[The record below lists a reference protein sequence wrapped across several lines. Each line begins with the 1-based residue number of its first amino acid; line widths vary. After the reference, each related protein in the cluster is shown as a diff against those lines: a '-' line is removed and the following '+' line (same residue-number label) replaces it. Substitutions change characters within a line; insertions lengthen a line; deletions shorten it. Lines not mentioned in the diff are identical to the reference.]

1 MVGGKVLTIK
11 TRLADLRKLMA
22 EKSIDALFVSHE
34 SNVTYMSGY
43 TNHDSFLLI
52 TGNNCG
58 AANLFITDCR
68 YTEQAAEECPDYEVI
83 LYRSPSASLGERLS
97 EASQKY
103 QIKTMAFEKNYL
115 TYNHY
120 QQITEALK
128 DCQFNPSAELIESL
142 RYTKDESEQKAL
154 VKACA
159 ATDIVFSAACDFIK
173 PGQTEKE
180 IEWFM
185 ISQINAQGCTLSFPI
200 IVASGPRGSL
210 PHAEPGDRIVQAGDM
225 ITLDF
230 GCCYKGYRAD
240 MTRTISLG
248 KPANQELAKIHGIV
262 LEANN
267 RAEAIMKPG
276 ILGSAVDAVARDYIT
291 NAGYGEQFG
300 HGLGHGVG
308 LDIHEIPFMS
318 RTCDYKLQENCFITV
333 EPGIYLPG
341 IGGVRIEDTMHIT
354 ADGAINMFKSNKE
367 LICL

>member
-1 MVGGKVLTIK
+1 MTIK
-11 TRLADLRKLMA
+11 TRLASLRKLMA
-22 EKSIDALFVSHE
+22 EKEIDALFVSHE

-43 TNHDSFLLI
+43 TNHDSYLLI
-52 TGNNCG
+52 TGTDCG

-68 YTEQAAEECPDYEVI
+68 YTEQAAQECPDYEVI

-97 EASQKY
+97 EACQKY
-103 QIKTMAFEKNYL
+103 QLKNIYFEKNYL
-115 TYNHY
+115 TFNHY
-120 QQITEALK
+120 QQVSEMLK
-128 DCQFNPSAELIESL
+128 DSEFKPSAELIESL
-142 RYTKDESEQKAL
+142 RYTKDEGEQQAL
-154 VKACA
+154 IKACNS
-159 ATDIVFSAACDFIK
+159 TDIVFSAVCDYLR
-173 PGQTEKE
+173 PGLTEKE

-185 ISQINAQGCTLSFPI
+185 TSQINAQGCTLSFPI

-210 PHAEPGDRIVQAGDM
+210 PHAEPSERIVQAGDM

-230 GCCYKGYRAD
+230 GCRYKGYCAD

-248 KPANQELAKIHGIV
+248 QPANQELAKIHGIV
-262 LEANN
+262 LEANK

-276 ILGSAVDAVARDYIT
+276 ILGSAVDAAAREYIT
-291 NAGYGEQFG
+291 SAGYGEQFG